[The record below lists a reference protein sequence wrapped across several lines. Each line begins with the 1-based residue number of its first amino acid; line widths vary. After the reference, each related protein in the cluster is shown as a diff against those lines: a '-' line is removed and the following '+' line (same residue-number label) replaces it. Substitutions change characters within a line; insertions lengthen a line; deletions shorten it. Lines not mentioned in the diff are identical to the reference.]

1 MKTSRRKGRPFAY
14 EALVLALLLGVSAW
28 IAPPRAVGAGQPP
41 AGPGKA
47 VLGELSRE
55 YEPVKFDHAAHVGQA
70 SGCGDCHHQ
79 HGTEKG
85 LSCKECHGL
94 DDAAFRKAVGTSK
107 FKSCKGCHAPARTA
121 EVAAKPDLKSAYHRA
136 CFKCHRGDVGTVG
149 TDPKGC
155 VEMCHA
161 KKDQTK

>member
-1 MKTSRRKGRPFAY
+1 MHGAALFAMI
-14 EALVLALLLGVSAW
+14 LCLAAW
-28 IAPPRAVGAGQPP
+28 AAPLAAGQPP
-41 AGPGKA
+41 AGPSKA
-47 VLGELSRE
+47 VLGELARE
-55 YEPVKFDHAAHVGQA
+55 YEPVRFNHASHVGMA

-79 HGTEKG
+79 HGAEKSI
-85 LSCKECHGL
+85 SCKGCHAL
-94 DDAAFRKAVGTSK
+94 DDAAFRRSVGATTFKACR
-107 FKSCKGCHAPARTA
+107 SCHEATRKAG
-121 EVAAKPDLKSAYHRA
+121 AAGPDLKSAYHRA